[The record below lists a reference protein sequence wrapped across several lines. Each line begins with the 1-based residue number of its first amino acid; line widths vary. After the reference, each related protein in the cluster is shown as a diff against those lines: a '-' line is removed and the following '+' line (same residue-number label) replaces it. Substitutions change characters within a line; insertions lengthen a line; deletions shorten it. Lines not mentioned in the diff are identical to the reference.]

1 MENVM
6 LKPINDQ
13 QEAIRDVLETILGY
27 FYDIERPEI
36 AAEIGS
42 LIAHVKF
49 GMEPEWI
56 AQLTKSDP
64 L

>member
-1 MENVM
+1 MTKE
-6 LKPINDQ
+6 LDRA
-13 QEAIRDVLETILGY
+13 EAIKAVLESILVY
-27 FYDIERPEI
+27 FYESERPEI